1 MLGTSPLSPSPAAR
15 GRARITGAEQDRDP
29 GSQKCGVERSSGGS
43 GVNMGTERLW
53 VFPWSLDLPRRP
65 K

>member
-1 MLGTSPLSPSPAAR
+1 MLGTSPLPPSPAAR

-29 GSQKCGVERSSGGS
+29 GSQKCGVEQSS

-53 VFPWSLDLPRRP
+53 VFLWSLDLPRRP